1 MMRRPAFLAALAPL
15 VLAFATATA
24 ACGGAEAKTVD
35 TLGGIGKIPGYSSVS
50 EVTLPPNLA
59 RNVDFPDLLGVVV
72 GTVAKGNRVLMIGD
86 SIFASTASRYGGE
99 MCKAL
104 VPAGWRVAVEA
115 EAGRFVSFGRKVVT
129 QRLGE
134 GWDAVVVFLGTNYT
148 GGVDNYKRD
157 LGWILDEV
165 DPRPTVLV
173 TTSLFREKQKEVN
186 AAILEFAAARTNITV
201 LDWTA
206 IAAQPGVLAGDRIHP
221 SSDGVKILAR
231 SVGKALGTAPKGPG
245 SCLKSLFTD
254 DSSIDQ
260 QVMPSTTVGA
270 APSTTVAPAPSTTAQ
285 PETSSTVAG

>member
-1 MMRRPAFLAALAPL
+1 MIGTRRPASLVAVALLALA
-15 VLAFATATA
+15 TG
-24 ACGGAEAKTVD
+24 ACGGAEAQTVE
-35 TLGGIGKIPGYSSVS
+35 TLGGIGKIPGHSSLS

-72 GTVAKGNRVLMIGD
+72 GTVAKGNRVLLIGD

-115 EAGRFVSFGRKVVT
+115 EAGRFVTFGKKVVT

-134 GWDAVVVFLGTNYT
+134 GWDAVVIFLGNNYT
-148 GGVDNYKRD
+148 GGAENYKRD

-186 AAILEFAAARTNITV
+186 AAILELAAARTNITV
-201 LDWTA
+201 LDWAA
-206 IAAQPGVLAGDRIHP
+206 IAVQPGVLAGDRIHP

-231 SVGKALGTAPKGPG
+231 SVGRALGTAPKGSG
-245 SCLKSLFTD
+245 SCLASLFTD
-254 DSSIDQ
+254 DSSVDEK
-260 QVMPSTTVGA
+260 VMPSTTVAGA
-270 APSTTVAPAPSTTAQ
+270 PATTVPPATST
-285 PETSSTVAG
+285 PETSSSVAG

>member
-1 MMRRPAFLAALAPL
+1 MIGTRRPASLVAVALLALA
-15 VLAFATATA
+15 TG
-24 ACGGAEAKTVD
+24 ACGGAEAQTVD
-35 TLGGIGKIPGYSSVS
+35 TLGGIGKIPGHSSLS

-72 GTVAKGNRVLMIGD
+72 GTVAKGNRVLLIGD

-115 EAGRFVSFGRKVVT
+115 EAGRFVTFGKKVVT

-134 GWDAVVVFLGTNYT
+134 GWDAVVIFLGNNYT
-148 GGVDNYKRD
+148 GGAENYKRD

-186 AAILEFAAARTNITV
+186 AAILELAAARTNITV
-201 LDWTA
+201 LDWAA
-206 IAAQPGVLAGDRIHP
+206 IAVQPGVLAGDRIHP

-231 SVGKALGTAPKGPG
+231 SVGRALGTAPKGSG
-245 SCLKSLFTD
+245 SCLASLFTD
-254 DSSIDQ
+254 DSSVDEK
-260 QVMPSTTVGA
+260 VMPSTTVAGA
-270 APSTTVAPAPSTTAQ
+270 PATTVPPATST
-285 PETSSTVAG
+285 PETSSSVAG

>member
-1 MMRRPAFLAALAPL
+1 MMRTRRSAQLVALALLAL
-15 VLAFATATA
+15 VAG
-24 ACGGAEAKTVD
+24 ACGGAEAQTVD
-35 TLGGIGKIPGYSSVS
+35 TLGGIGKIPGHSTMS

-59 RNVDFPDLLGVVV
+59 RNVDFPDLLGAVV
-72 GTVAKGNRVLMIGD
+72 GTVAEGNRVLLIGD

-115 EAGRFVSFGRKVVT
+115 EAGRFVSFGRKVIT

-157 LGWILDEV
+157 LGWILDEI

-186 AAILEFAAARTNITV
+186 AAIIDFAATRSNITV

-254 DSSIDQ
+254 DSSIDR
-260 QVMPSTTVGA
+260 QVMPSTTVVGS
-270 APSTTVAPAPSTTAQ
+270 PVTTVTTA
-285 PETSSTVAG
+285 PPTTVPATTTTSAAG